1 MVKELTD
8 HAVINQV
15 LLADE
20 KKIRKIIHIDM
31 DAFFV
36 AVEIRDNP
44 LLANKPVAVGGS
56 SRSRGVLSTC
66 NYIARQYGVSS
77 AMPTHIAVQKCPDLI
92 IVPGRMTVYQEVSQ
106 KIREIMLRYCDVIE
120 PLSLD
125 EAFLD
130 VSECKL
136 FKGSATLIAQDIRYT
151 IENELNLTASAGVA
165 PLKFLA
171 KVASDLNKPN
181 GQYVI
186 EPKKVQSFIDEM
198 SLKKIPGVGKVTFQ
212 KLNQHGLFYGKDI
225 KKVKKEDLY
234 AKFGKFGEVLWQR
247 CHGIDP
253 RVIAPSRLRKSV
265 GVERTFK
272 ENISQFNDLQKYLSE
287 FLLPELIKRSKRHL
301 EKRKINKLS
310 VKVKFADFQL
320 TTKAC
325 QSNEFNPQLFDQLL
339 SEALARGVG
348 KSVRLLGL
356 QIGLS
361 DEINRPLQF
370 SLQLDE

>member
-1 MVKELTD
+1 MKVTSNNYVVNNNET
-8 HAVINQV
+8 VSNQ
-15 LLADE
+15 L
-20 KKIRKIIHIDM
+20 RKIIHIDM

-44 LLANKPVAVGGS
+44 SLANKPVAVGGS

-77 AMPTHIAVQKCPDLI
+77 AMPTHIAVQKCPNLI
-92 IVPGRMTVYQEVSQ
+92 IVPGRMAVYQAVSQ
-106 KIREIMLRYCDVIE
+106 QIREIMLRYCDVIE

-130 VSECKL
+130 VSACKL
-136 FKGSATLIAQDIRYT
+136 FKGSATLIAQDIRNA
-151 IENELNLTASAGVA
+151 IEKELNLTASAGIA

-181 GQYVI
+181 GQFVI
-186 EPKKVQSFIDEM
+186 EPKNVQCFIDEM

-212 KLNQHGLFYGKDI
+212 KLNEHGLFYGKDI
-225 KKVKKEDLY
+225 KKVKKEDLC
-234 AKFGKFGEVLWQR
+234 AKFGKFGEILWQR

-272 ENISQFNDLQKYLSE
+272 ENVFQLSDLQKYLSDN
-287 FLLPELIKRSKRHL
+287 LLPELIKRFQKHS

-325 QSNEFNPQLFDQLL
+325 QSTEINIYLFNRLL

-356 QIGLS
+356 QIGFS
-361 DEINRPLQF
+361 DEIDPPLQF
-370 SLQLDE
+370 SLQLGE

>member
-1 MVKELTD
+1 MKSALDDDFVIGKELITE
-8 HAVINQV
+8 Q
-15 LLADE
+15 
-20 KKIRKIIHIDM
+20 KTRKIIHIDM

-44 LLANKPVAVGGS
+44 SLANKPVAVGGS

-77 AMPTHIAVQKCPDLI
+77 AMPTHIAVQKCPNLV
-92 IVPGRMTVYQEVSQ
+92 IVPGRMAAYQEVSQ

-130 VSECKL
+130 VTECGL
-136 FKGSATLIAQDIRYT
+136 FQGSATLIAQDIRQA
-151 IENELNLTASAGVA
+151 IEQELNLTASAGIA

-181 GQYVI
+181 GQFVI
-186 EPKKVQSFIDEM
+186 EPKRVQSFIDDM
-198 SLKKIPGVGKVTFQ
+198 SLKKIPGVGKVTFK
-212 KLNQHGLFYGKDI
+212 KLNEHGLFHGRDI
-225 KKVKKEDLY
+225 KGIKRQDLY
-234 AKFGKFGEVLWQR
+234 VKFGKFGDVLWQR
-247 CHGIDP
+247 CNGIDP
-253 RVIAPSRLRKSV
+253 RIIAPSRLRKSV

-272 ENISQFNDLQKYLSE
+272 ENIYQGNDLQIYLSE
-287 FLLPELIKRSKRHL
+287 SLLPELIKRSQKHL
-301 EKRKINKLS
+301 EKRKINKLA
-310 VKVKFADFQL
+310 VKVKFSDFQL

-325 QSNEFNPQLFDQLL
+325 QSNEFNLNMFNQLL
-339 SEALARGVG
+339 NEALARGVG

-361 DEINRPLQF
+361 DEINSPVQF
-370 SLQLDE
+370 SLQLDEL